1 MNVDMSGSV
10 SFDLNYM
17 DLLSGDFF
25 NENISEMVGE
35 NQRFGIRIT
44 EVPPTRVTAT

>member
-1 MNVDMSGSV
+1 MSGSV

-25 NENISEMVGE
+25 NENIIKMVVK
-35 NQRFGIRIT
+35 T
-44 EVPPTRVTAT
+44 KDLVYA